1 MDQYIKSNVEKFD
14 ESCWTLVT
22 ESFKELFEK
31 TTAYGLFDDTTDLVD
46 KVKRLSAGGNTYK
59 ANRNAYKILMYLT

>member
-1 MDQYIKSNVEKFD
+1 MEKFD

-59 ANRNAYKILMYLT
+59 ANRNAYRILMYLT